1 MSLPSFLQSLKY
13 LALSKTS
20 PSPDP
25 WNRSRRTASAQPM
38 RFRAIL
44 REAGRN
50 IASGTGRTV
59 PIALIFAL
67 CAGLLMGADW
77 RQIVGVESSVRQWVG
92 SGASTYAITA
102 QGAISGSRC
111 ESLQSVNG
119 VRAAGAFREAERLT
133 FAALPSPGVPAY
145 ETTPHAA
152 NVLFAS
158 SSAAADA
165 AIGSDDDSADSAA
178 SFSAGLILSRDVADA
193 LGARI
198 DDEQMLQDGRSARI
212 AGIYEYPDDGRQSGY
227 GYAVLEPVAGVDIRT
242 DDGSDSSHSAADDLY
257 DTCLVYAWPAPDG
270 IQSLLKLTLVGSGSE
285 TGSMASDDSRSSQ
298 IAQLNTTLGSTPPNA
313 SSFTDRV
320 TAPLPWVML
329 GIWIIVG
336 WFSVWM
342 RRLELAS
349 AMHAGYAKPALAVQ
363 ILLET
368 SAGLLSG
375 CMLASPVLVYA
386 LIRRPGSGTDGAGT
400 VGAADDSMVI
410 LNALVRIPA
419 AGCAGMMI
427 GVVLGMLIVR
437 EQHLFIYFK
446 SR

>member
-1 MSLPSFLQSLKY
+1 
-13 LALSKTS
+13 
-20 PSPDP
+20 
-25 WNRSRRTASAQPM
+25 
-38 RFRAIL
+38 
-44 REAGRN
+44 
-50 IASGTGRTV
+50 
-59 PIALIFAL
+59 
-67 CAGLLMGADW
+67 MGADW
-77 RQIVGVESSVRQWVG
+77 RQIVGVESSVRQWTG

-111 ESLQSVNG
+111 ESLRSVNG

-133 FAALPSPGVPAY
+133 FAALPSTGVPAY

-152 NVLFAS
+152 DVFFAS
-158 SSAAADA
+158 SSAGADA
-165 AIGSDDDSADSAA
+165 AIDSDDDSADSVA
-178 SFSAGLILSRDVADA
+178 SSSAGLILSRDVADT

-198 DDEQMLQDGRSARI
+198 DDEQMLQDGRSTRI

-227 GYAVLEPVAGVDIRT
+227 GYAVLEPVVVADIRT

-270 IQSLLKLTLVGSGSE
+270 IQSLLRLTLVGSGSE

-298 IAQLNTTLGSTPPNA
+298 TAQSAQIAQLNTTFGSTPPNA

-320 TAPLPWVML
+320 TAPLPWIML
-329 GIWIIVG
+329 GMWIAVG
-336 WFSVWM
+336 WFSVWK

-368 SAGLLSG
+368 SAGLLFG

-386 LIRRPGSGTDGAGT
+386 LTRGLGSGTDGTGT
-400 VGAADDSMVI
+400 VGAADDSSVI

-419 AGCAGMMI
+419 AGYVGMMI
-427 GVVLGMLIVR
+427 GVVLGLLIVR
-437 EQHLFIYFK
+437 ERHLFVYFK